1 MKYEFSAAA
10 LAAALSVVGVAEAQD
25 NACRALADLAIPDTK
40 LSVTEVPAGPF
51 APPNAVGPGGLPA
64 PPPSDVPAFCRV
76 TGTIAPAVKFE
87 VWLPQKAGWNG
98 KFQMVGGGGFAGV
111 ISYGAMIPAV
121 RGGYVTASTDTGHV
135 APDVEWLGDKQRLV
149 DYGYRAIHET
159 TVKAKALLER
169 YYGKP
174 ADYNYFNG
182 CSTGGRQGLMEAQR
196 FPDDYD
202 GIVTGAPVNYF
213 VATHAVQLHVAL
225 ASHPKDDA
233 GLLAANDLALVNRAV
248 IAQCDALDGVQ
259 DGVLD
264 DPRKCS
270 FDPSSLQCAAG
281 GSSAECLSPDQVG
294 ALKKIYAAPKNPRT
308 GAAIHPTLVPGG
320 EPTWLL
326 VTSPGLV
333 PIPYDYFG
341 RAVLG
346 TSQWDWRKF
355 DFDKDVALANERT
368 GEVLNAID
376 SDLSKFRA
384 GGGKLV
390 LYHGWSDQVIF
401 PEGSIQYQQSV
412 ADKVASGKGV
422 AGVQDFFRLFMV
434 PGMAHCRGGTGT
446 DLFDAQAAVEAWVEK
461 GVAPASIA
469 ARRMENGNVT
479 RTRPL
484 CPFPQVAK
492 YDGSGDTN
500 DASNFACR

>member
-1 MKYEFSAAA
+1 
-10 LAAALSVVGVAEAQD
+10 
-25 NACRALADLAIPDTK
+25 
-40 LSVTEVPAGPF
+40 
-51 APPNAVGPGGLPA
+51 
-64 PPPSDVPAFCRV
+64 
-76 TGTIAPAVKFE
+76 
-87 VWLPQKAGWNG
+87 
-98 KFQMVGGGGFAGV
+98 
-111 ISYGAMIPAV
+111 
-121 RGGYVTASTDTGHV
+121 
-135 APDVEWLGDKQRLV
+135 
-149 DYGYRAIHET
+149 
-159 TVKAKALLER
+159 
-169 YYGKP
+169 
-174 ADYNYFNG
+174 
-182 CSTGGRQGLMEAQR
+182 
-196 FPDDYD
+196 
-202 GIVTGAPVNYF
+202 
-213 VATHAVQLHVAL
+213 
-225 ASHPKDDA
+225 
-233 GLLAANDLALVNRAV
+233 
-248 IAQCDALDGVQ
+248 
-259 DGVLD
+259 VLD

-308 GAAIHPTLVPGG
+308 GAVIHPTLMPGG

-376 SDLSKFRA
+376 PDLSKFRA

-446 DLFDAQAAVEAWVEK
+446 DQFDAQAAVEAWVEK